1 MTEKRRVAEP
11 FACAPAMRLEA
22 HERVSALQF
31 EALEARLVRLE
42 AVLERLEKRL
52 WLTVYGVAA
61 VILSQAFMGF
71 LNALPSAP

>member
-1 MTEKRRVAEP
+1 MAEP

-31 EALEARLVRLE
+31 ESLEARLVRLE

-61 VILSQAFMGF
+61 VILSQAFIGF
-71 LNALPSAP
+71 LNAAPIGP